1 MQASWSANQYL
12 AFEDERTRPVRDLLA
27 ALPAIAARRA
37 IDIGCGPGNS
47 TELLARRFP
56 AAVVSGLDSS
66 GDMIEAARR
75 RLPNLAFEETAIER
89 WLEGSEGSEG
99 SKPRGEA
106 FDVILANAV
115 LQWVP
120 DHLKVLSVLVDRL
133 APGGAL
139 AVQVPDNF
147 DEPAHYLMREIA
159 DSGAWAKKLKAVD
172 GRTAISSAETYYS
185 HLRSSGCAPDVWRTT
200 YYHRLAGGTAGVVEW
215 FKGTGL
221 RPFIGALNAD
231 EREAFLARYHA
242 AMAVAYP
249 PLPDGAVLLPFPRL
263 FLVAVR

>member
-1 MQASWSANQYL
+1 MQTSWSADQYL
-12 AFEDERTRPVRDLLA
+12 AFEDERTRPARDLLA
-27 ALPAIAARRA
+27 ALPPIAARRA

-47 TELLARRFP
+47 TKLLARRFP
-56 AAVVSGLDSS
+56 DAVVSGLDSS
-66 GDMIEAARR
+66 SDMIDAARR
-75 RLPNLAFEETAIER
+75 RLPGLSFEVSAIER
-89 WLEGSEGSEG
+89 WLEGGNEAEPG
-99 SKPRGEA
+99 GEK

-120 DHLKVLSVLVDRL
+120 EHHQVLSALVNRL

-147 DEPAHYLMREIA
+147 NEPAHYLMREIA
-159 DSGAWAKKLKAVD
+159 DSGSWAKRLKAVD
-172 GRTAISSAETYYS
+172 GRTAISTAETY
-185 HLRSSGCAPDVWRTT
+185 HAQLRASGCAADVWRTT
-200 YYHRLAGGTAGVVEW
+200 YYHRLAGGTSAVVKW

-221 RPFIGALNAD
+221 RPFLDALDAGD
-231 EREAFLARYHA
+231 REAFLARYRA

-249 PLPDGAVLLPFPRL
+249 QQGDGAVLLPFPRL